1 MPQYIAYVNRK
12 KNHESESTLID
23 YYKAITLGIID
34 APNINK
40 AFKAGQERFKSH
52 PDRLLINVVHIKK
65 TSDTQRK
72 IAENMK

>member
-12 KNHESESTLID
+12 KLESESTLIE

-34 APNINK
+34 AANIDK

-65 TSDTQRK
+65 APDTQRK
-72 IAENMK
+72 IAFKTY